1 MGGSRFR
8 TIILLVPLALASACD
23 GGGKGGGENGTFRLI
38 QFLDNNRADIS
49 RNHGITFLFSA
60 PVDPDQ
66 DFAQRLK
73 IQSVE
78 TVPVPD
84 FTLAIGSYSI
94 TGDRVAFLPRLPNA
108 ADRSDTGFR
117 ASSNYVVFVKGGP
130 DALRSVA
137 GDRVATPQEFGFVTT
152 EFFEDVTPSEPPRVL
167 SLVARDP
174 TDGETID
181 LGRLDPRPS
190 EVALMDSAQLIGGNR
205 FLDAAAGTTA
215 NPVPWDFVLHVS
227 EPIDPLSVST
237 ETIQMFEIS
246 SNVTTSAP
254 DAPPFAP
261 PGYVGNPV
269 QFPVPLQ
276 VRTQQGF
283 DAQGELDVRIVIT
296 PLYTLVD
303 DTRYRL
309 RVSGAV
315 SGLDFRKE
323 FLGENGLTGDG
334 QTVLS
339 GAAPYPEPGGLGY
352 TTEFIVADG
361 SAILIKRELTYDP
374 LNDGID
380 PELGQTVFDEARYN
394 SALYNPATNP
404 GTAVGFLSAFGQG
417 TDGNLAVA
425 GGTVTIDTGD
435 TLNPPT
441 TSFQV
446 VDLNPGDDYLGNP
459 LPGGPLTY
467 TSPAPFEV
475 QLESLTIST
484 GATLRIIGRNP
495 AMLRVRGIAQVSGTL
510 DASGG
515 DGLAGG
521 SSTANPGPGGPAGS
535 AGGNTKRPGTCT
547 GYCPGGANDFS
558 VYLNACA
565 AAKANAPHSLNGG
578 GPGRGY
584 AGGTSYTYDYQN
596 DLTQGGGT
604 GGGGASHAT
613 IGLPGEDRKNAAGAQ
628 GSTGLPCDATCG
640 VRNAGVIGVR
650 GRSGPTYGDREAA
663 DILLGG
669 SGGGGGGSVANW
681 NTPKTQAGGSGGG
694 GGGSVS
700 IVAAGA
706 IVVTGGVIDASGGA
720 GGAGRI
726 VIQSPAPNSWQSTSG
741 GGGGG
746 AGGLISLISGDAI
759 TLTGSLLD
767 ARGGIGGARSD
778 VGTALTCTVCNAGG
792 GGGKGF
798 IFVMD
803 ADGQI
808 AGLQPGAPGD
818 YDAFATGILTI
829 REFEADRFSS
839 IAAVTELFPALA
851 ADPGYQPLASGDILA
866 FVNANQRIR
875 LFASSAKAD
884 ASNPLVPDIASE
896 IAPVEMALV
905 HHASGATTVDITG
918 DMSALNPLGTPAR
931 DAFVRIEARFEYD
944 NGVEA
949 ALGPFAYMDRV
960 ELTLALNG

>member
-8 TIILLVPLALASACD
+8 TTIPLFLLAVAAACD
-23 GGGKGGGENGTFRLI
+23 GGGKGGSDNGTFRLI
-38 QFLDNNRADIS
+38 QFLDNNRNDIS

-78 TVPVPD
+78 TTPSPD
-84 FTLAIGSYSI
+84 FTLAIGAYSI
-94 TGDRVAFLPRLPNA
+94 SGDRVSFLPRLPNV

-117 ASSNYVVFVKGGP
+117 ATANYVVFVKGGP
-130 DALRSVA
+130 DALRSVT
-137 GDRVATPQEFGFVTT
+137 GDRVATPQEFSFVTT
-152 EFFEDVTPSEPPRVL
+152 EFFEDFDPSEPPRVL
-167 SLVARDP
+167 GLVAHDP
-174 TDGETID
+174 TDGQTID

-190 EVALMDSAQLIGGNR
+190 EVALMDSAQLIAGNR
-205 FLDAAAGTTA
+205 FIDPAAGTTTT
-215 NPVPWDFVLHVS
+215 PVPWEFVLRVS
-227 EPIDPLSVST
+227 EPIDPLSVTT

-246 SNVTTSAP
+246 ANATTSAP
-254 DAPPFAP
+254 DAAPFAP
-261 PGYVGNPV
+261 PGHVGNPV

-283 DAQGELDVRIVIT
+283 DAQGELDVRLVIT

-309 RVSGAV
+309 RIAGSVA
-315 SGLDFRKE
+315 GLDFRKE

-339 GAAPYPEPGGLGY
+339 GATPYPEPGGLGY
-352 TTEFIVADG
+352 TTEFLVADR
-361 SAILIKRELTYDP
+361 SAILLKRELTYDP
-374 LNDGID
+374 LSDNID

-417 TDGNLAVA
+417 TDGNLAVSS
-425 GGTVTIDTGD
+425 GTVTIDTGD
-435 TLNPPT
+435 TPNPPT

-446 VDLNPGDDYLGNP
+446 TDLNPNDDYLGNP

-467 TSPAPFEV
+467 TSPAPFEL

-495 AMLRVRGIAQVSGTL
+495 AMLRVRGVAQVLGTL
-510 DASGG
+510 DVSGG
-515 DGLAGG
+515 DGVVGGGAAG
-521 SSTANPGPGGPAGS
+521 APGAPGAAGF
-535 AGGNTKRPGTCT
+535 AGGNTKRPGTCV

-565 AAKANAPHSLNGG
+565 VAKANAPHSLNGT

-604 GGGGASHAT
+604 GGGGASHAA
-613 IGLPGEDRKNAAGAQ
+613 IGLAGEDRKNAAGAT
-628 GSTGLPCDATCG
+628 GSTGLPCDTTCG

-681 NTPKTQAGGSGGG
+681 NTPKTQSGGSGGG

-706 IVVTGGVIDASGGA
+706 ILVTGGQIDASGGS
-720 GGAGRI
+720 GGAGK
-726 VIQSPAPNSWQSTSG
+726 VVVQSAPNSWQSTSG

-759 TLTGSLLD
+759 NLTGSLLD
-767 ARGGIGGARSD
+767 ARGGLGGPRSD
-778 VGTALTCTVCNAGG
+778 VGTAFTCTVCNAGG
-792 GGGKGF
+792 AGGKGF

-803 ADGQI
+803 ADGVI
-808 AGLQPGAPGD
+808 NGLLPSTPGD
-818 YDAFATGILTI
+818 YDGFATGVLTI
-829 REFEADRFSS
+829 REFEAGRFSS
-839 IAAVTELFPALA
+839 IAAVTELFPVLA
-851 ADPGYQPLASGDILA
+851 ADPGYEPLASGDILA
-866 FVNANQRIR
+866 FVNPNQRIR
-875 LFASSAKAD
+875 VFASSAKAD

-896 IAPVEMALV
+896 IAPVEVALV

-918 DMSALNPLGTPAR
+918 DMGALNPLGIPAR

-949 ALGPFAYMDRV
+949 ALGPFAHMDRV
-960 ELTLALNG
+960 ELTLAVNG